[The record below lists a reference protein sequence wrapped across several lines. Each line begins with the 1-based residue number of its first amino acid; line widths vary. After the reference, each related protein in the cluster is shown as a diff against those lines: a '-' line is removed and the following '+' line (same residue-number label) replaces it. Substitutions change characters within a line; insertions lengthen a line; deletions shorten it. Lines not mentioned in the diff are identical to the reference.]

1 MIIRV
6 LNCNYQ
12 NRPNQNTTISIN
24 KRELGFQLSD
34 IVSEDFG
41 SINVINYDIYLIP
54 FVIWRPNLS
63 HIE

>member
-34 IVSEDFG
+34 IVSED
-41 SINVINYDIYLIP
+41 YLLHNIETIVP
-54 FVIWRPNLS
+54 
-63 HIE
+63 HIIKQRDTKIKIVRQ

>member
-34 IVSEDFG
+34 IVSED
-41 SINVINYDIYLIP
+41 YLLHNIETIVP
-54 FVIWRPNLS
+54 
-63 HIE
+63 HIFKQRDTKIKIVRQ